1 MLGNKLAILK
11 TDKKVTDSRIC
22 PAVLM
27 DKEEQIFVKS
37 ANKWVNEEILS
48 FCTFQ

>member
-1 MLGNKLAILK
+1 
-11 TDKKVTDSRIC
+11 VTDSRIC